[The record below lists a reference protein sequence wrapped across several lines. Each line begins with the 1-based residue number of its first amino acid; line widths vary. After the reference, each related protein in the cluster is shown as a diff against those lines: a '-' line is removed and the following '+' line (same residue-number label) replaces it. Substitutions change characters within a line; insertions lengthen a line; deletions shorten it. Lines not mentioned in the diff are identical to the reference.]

1 MGGQQRLTA
10 GRSAVQRV
18 TGRRRRGNQRGN
30 PRRGVRPGALG
41 PPQGDS
47 GSATPL
53 MLGMVLCLLL
63 LSVGVIAAGS
73 VVLAK
78 QNLQSACDA
87 AASAVAGQLT
97 PDQINGGR
105 LTDLDDRLATEL
117 HRRRSGG
124 DVTGAATE
132 LSVRARCQARSEV
145 AFGGLFGNPTVGIS
159 VDAVGNLTR
168 S

>member
-1 MGGQQRLTA
+1 MHSADPGPAAPRARCDRAAPRSCRDRAEPA
-10 GRSAVQRV
+10 GPD
-18 TGRRRRGNQRGN
+18 T
-30 PRRGVRPGALG
+30 
-41 PPQGDS
+41 

-53 MLGMVLCLLL
+53 VLGMVLCLLL

-97 PDQINGGR
+97 PDQLGGAPSS
-105 LTDLDDRLATEL
+105 DLNARLATEL
-117 HRRRSGG
+117 QRRRAGAE
-124 DVTGAATE
+124 VTGTTAA
-132 LSVRARCQARSEV
+132 LSVRARCRASSSV
-145 AFGGLFGNPTVGIS
+145 AFGALFGSPTLNIS

>member
-1 MGGQQRLTA
+1 MSRIGLGARRAAAPRTCRGCRTCRVCRDPESVA
-10 GRSAVQRV
+10 RSD
-18 TGRRRRGNQRGN
+18 T
-30 PRRGVRPGALG
+30 
-41 PPQGDS
+41 

-53 MLGMVLCLLL
+53 VLGMVLCLLL

-97 PDQINGGR
+97 PDQLDGAPP
-105 LTDLDDRLATEL
+105 TDLNARLATEL
-117 HRRRSGG
+117 HRRRAGAE
-124 DVTGAATE
+124 VTGTTAE
-132 LSVRARCQARSEV
+132 LSVRARCQARSSV
-145 AFGGLFGNPTVGIS
+145 AFGALFGSPTLNVS